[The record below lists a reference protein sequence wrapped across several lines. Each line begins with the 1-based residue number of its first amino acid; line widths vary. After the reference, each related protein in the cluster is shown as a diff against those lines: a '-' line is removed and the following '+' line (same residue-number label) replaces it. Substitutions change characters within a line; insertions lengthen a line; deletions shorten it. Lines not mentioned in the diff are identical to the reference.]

1 MAEQRCPVCGTAHAA
16 CGTPTT
22 VVGVDELVELE
33 TKTMA
38 ELKEYTVVVNGHET
52 VMSLTE
58 QDAQRLGGTP
68 VGESSESSEKARQV
82 STKARTARNKSAA
95 SDDE

>member
-22 VVGVDELVELE
+22 TVGVDELVEWE

-38 ELKEYTVVVNGHET
+38 ELTEYTVVVNGHKT

-58 QDAQRLGGTP
+58 EDAQRLGGTP
-68 VGESSESSEKARQV
+68 VGESGEKARQA
-82 STKARTARNKSAA
+82 STKARTARNKSAEA
-95 SDDE
+95 SE